1 MHQIFSKCCLDRKVL
16 KNFTPM
22 LIIEKIKAQ
31 VLLKNPE
38 YFRPIVWATLKIAS
52 YARADLFKKVAP
64 ILCYSSVV

>member
-1 MHQIFSKCCLDRKVL
+1 
-16 KNFTPM
+16 M

-52 YARADLFKKVAP
+52 YARADHFKKVAP